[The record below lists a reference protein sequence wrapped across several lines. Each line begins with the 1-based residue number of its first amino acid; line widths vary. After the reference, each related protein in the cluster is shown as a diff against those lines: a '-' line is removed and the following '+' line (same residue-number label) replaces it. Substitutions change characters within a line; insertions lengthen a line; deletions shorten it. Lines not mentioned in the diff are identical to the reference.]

1 LLVPPFQNRDLTR
14 IPREMGRL
22 AVRHR
27 FQPAADALAR
37 GVLRLRSWDGTCNY
51 RKFVII
57 GIARTGS
64 TLLINLLN
72 SHSQILAFGE
82 LFRYHDTVEW
92 DVSPFNT
99 YHNPRVNRLYRN
111 DPIAFLDKHV
121 FRRWPREY
129 RAVGFKLF
137 YYHAKKRPHSLVW
150 DYLAGTPSIRILQI
164 KRRNILA
171 QYYSLQLAHK
181 TNVWVNNAG
190 VSVDDAPSMR
200 LEVEACRK
208 HFAWVRNL
216 EDQCAEF
223 FKDRRIY
230 DVYYEDLIT
239 DQDSKMAAIQEVL
252 ELKYESVTAKVARQR
267 KKPLSQTIS
276 NYVEL
281 KQAFK
286 NTPWATFFAD
296 PMD

>member
-1 LLVPPFQNRDLTR
+1 LLLPPLKNRDLTR
-14 IPREMGRL
+14 IPREMRKL
-22 AVRHR
+22 AVRRR

-92 DVSPFNT
+92 DVPPFNT
-99 YHNPRVNRLYRN
+99 YHNPRVNSLYRD
-111 DPIAFLDKHV
+111 DPLAFLGKHV
-121 FRRWPREY
+121 FRRWPKEY

-137 YYHAKKRPHSLVW
+137 YYHARKPPHSLVW
-150 DYLAGTPSIRILQI
+150 DHLSSTPSIQILHI

-181 TNVWVNNAG
+181 TNVWINNAG
-190 VSVDDAPSMR
+190 ISVDDEPPMR

-208 HFAWVRNL
+208 HFAWVRKL
-216 EDQCAEF
+216 ENECAEF
-223 FKDRRIY
+223 FKYRRVHDI
-230 DVYYEDLIT
+230 YYEDLIT
-239 DQDSKMAAIQEVL
+239 DQERKMAAIQEIL
-252 ELKYESVTAKVARQR
+252 ELKYEPVTAKLTRQR
-267 KKPLSQTIS
+267 KKPLSQTIT

-281 KQAFK
+281 KEAFK
-286 NTPWATFFAD
+286 NTAWAEFFAD
-296 PMD
+296 SLD